1 MEETMCRFHHLFALA
16 VSLLFC
22 SSLFGQGTTS
32 GATATCNFDSN
43 KQVAVEY
50 QRITLN
56 GRKPVL
62 GQEIPYN
69 RTWAPGGKPLTL
81 FLSSPVVVGGK
92 ELPTGAYTIFVIPS
106 EKRWTLVVSKSTD
119 ASGKYDEGADVFR
132 VPMEYGE
139 LPSPENEFSIYFA
152 HVAPEQCSMRMGLGD
167 SRDWVIFQ
175 EKE

>member
-1 MEETMCRFHHLFALA
+1 MFRFRHSLAFA

-32 GATATCNFDSN
+32 GATASCNFDSN

-50 QRITLN
+50 QRITVN
-56 GRKPVL
+56 GRKPVF

-81 FLSSPVVVGGK
+81 FLSSPVEISGRD
-92 ELPTGAYTIFVIPS
+92 LRAGAYTMFVIPS

-119 ASGKYDEGADVFR
+119 TSGKYNEAEDLFR

-139 LPSPENEFSIYFA
+139 LPPPENEFSIYFA
-152 HVAPEQCSMRMGLGD
+152 HVAPEQCSMRMDLA
-167 SRDWVIFQ
+167 STRAWVVFQ
-175 EKE
+175 EKQ